1 MAARAI
7 WKGKLKLGRT
17 IVPVALYSAV
27 VDRTVRFHVLDQ
39 RSETRVKQHMVSPE
53 SKKEVTNDEIQKG
66 YQIEPGVFVILSK
79 EELEKVQPKQSR
91 DIELSRFVPP
101 QNISSLWYDR
111 PYYLGPDGDQSAY
124 FALAE
129 ALVNE
134 EIEGIAHWVMRGK
147 EYVGALRAQGD
158 YLMLVTLR
166 HAEEVVPAEALPSPE
181 GRAIDKKEIN
191 MARQL
196 IEALAGEFNP
206 EEFRDE
212 YRERVMEF
220 IEQKAKG
227 KKPRLHAV
235 KSKEA
240 TPSLA
245 SALSKSIA
253 ALKKQKEKKQKEK
266 IAA

>member
-7 WKGKLKLGRT
+7 WKGKLQLGRT
-17 IVPVALYSAV
+17 TVPVALYSAV
-27 VDRTVRFHVLDQ
+27 VDKAVRFHVLDQ
-39 RSETRVKQHMVSPE
+39 RSETRVKQHMVIPQSN
-53 SKKEVTNDEIQKG
+53 KEVSNDEILKG
-66 YQIEPGVFVILSK
+66 YQIEPGVFVTLTK
-79 EELEKVQPKQSR
+79 KELEQLQPKQSR
-91 DIELSRFVPP
+91 DIEISRFVPP
-101 QNISSLWYDR
+101 KNVSSLWYDR
-111 PYYLGPDGDQSAY
+111 PYYLGPDGDESAY

-129 ALVNE
+129 ALANKE
-134 EIEGIAHWVMRGK
+134 KEGIAHWVMRGK
-147 EYVGALRAQGD
+147 EYVGALRAEGD
-158 YLMLVTLR
+158 SLMLVTLR

-181 GRAIDKKEIN
+181 GRALDKKEIG

-196 IEALAGEFNP
+196 VEALAGEFNP

-212 YRERVMEF
+212 YRERVQEF

-235 KSKEA
+235 KSKKA